1 MIHTHAFDLKINTVL
16 KHTEMRMKC
25 TTAVHIIGLYRYS
38 GKLNVPTS
46 DMPVLLKLPIPSTAF
61 NRTGLARVNF
71 AVRASIA
78 GTTVGIIY
86 HNYTVQTGGPVP
98 LYGLPP
104 APIAQNRYITAS
116 NGWKALSFE
125 VAVRDGSDEKAQRY
139 PPLQLWVQ
147 APPSSAASLASAE
160 ASSAAGATTGDGV
173 GSGVKVW
180 VDAISV
186 VML

>member
-16 KHTEMRMKC
+16 NTLKCIC

-61 NRTGLARVNF
+61 NRTGVARVNF

-104 APIAQNRYITAS
+104 SPIAQNRYITAS

>member
-1 MIHTHAFDLKINTVL
+1 
-16 KHTEMRMKC
+16 
-25 TTAVHIIGLYRYS
+25 
-38 GKLNVPTS
+38 
-46 DMPVLLKLPIPSTAF
+46 
-61 NRTGLARVNF
+61 
-71 AVRASIA
+71 
-78 GTTVGIIY
+78 
-86 HNYTVQTGGPVP
+86 
-98 LYGLPP
+98 
-104 APIAQNRYITAS
+104 
-116 NGWKALSFE
+116 